1 MNFRLLDG
9 TLTYMLICKIMM
21 LTCNFNI
28 YVDMQ
33 LFMLTTNLLMLKCY
47 ICNEWQPSLVSII
60 YINKK
65 QYTFY
70 IDKTLKRRSINSK
83 VRLLWAFVAAEQEN
97 LRFQRLWNTASFF
110 YISMSQVGNTCT
122 YYIECKNIALKSI
135 LRFTYVYVSC
145 MSI

>member
-1 MNFRLLDG
+1 MNFRLLDA
-9 TLTYMLICKIMM
+9 TLTYMLTCEIMM

-47 ICNEWQPSLVSII
+47 FCNEWQPSLVSKI

-70 IDKTLKRRSINSK
+70 IDKALKRRSINKLSNSK

-97 LRFQRLWNTASFF
+97 LRFQRLYNTARFFF

-122 YYIECKNIALKSI
+122 NYIECKNIAL
-135 LRFTYVYVSC
+135 
-145 MSI
+145 

>member
-1 MNFRLLDG
+1 MNFRLLDA
-9 TLTYMLICKIMM
+9 TLTYMLTCEIMM

-33 LFMLTTNLLMLKCY
+33 LFMLTTNLSMLKCY

-70 IDKTLKRRSINSK
+70 IDKTLKRRSINGK
-83 VRLLWAFVAAEQEN
+83 VRLLWAFVDAEQED
-97 LRFQRLWNTASFF
+97 LRFQRLWNAASFFF
-110 YISMSQVGNTCT
+110 YISMSQVGNTSL
-122 YYIECKNIALKSI
+122 II
-135 LRFTYVYVSC
+135 LNVKILHWKVY
-145 MSI
+145 